1 MRDVLAPHPQRR
13 NRQRQDVEA
22 VEQILA
28 KLSAFDT
35 VEQFA
40 IGRGDDA
47 DVDLDRFA
55 AADRL
60 DRAFL
65 QRAQQLHLCGQR
77 QFADFVEEQRA
88 AGGLDEFAGVAF
100 GGAGE
105 GALLV
110 AEQDLLHQVVGNGA
124 AIDRDERF

>member
-1 MRDVLAPHPQRR
+1 M
-13 NRQRQDVEA
+13 EA

-28 KLSAFDT
+28 KLSAFDA

-40 IGRGDDA
+40 VGRGDDA
-47 DVDLDRFA
+47 DVDFDRFA

-65 QRAQQLHLCGQR
+65 QRAQQFHLCGQR

-105 GALLV
+105 RALLV
-110 AEQDLLHQVVGNGA
+110 AEQDRLHQIVRDRA
-124 AIDRDERF
+124 AIDGDERF